1 MLTSAL
7 WSDDVI
13 VWEYIGKWRLTSRND
28 VMTSEFHQNHRKCL
42 YYQYL
47 TCVQIWTHLDNF
59 EIRNIHFCD
68 FGYNMENPIHF
79 LPTSDKCGIKSF
91 LCMHSCQF
99 FQKTSI
105 HMIWGPVTVI
115 HIYQLNKLNW
125 HEIKFSFFGQKWLS
139 VRLYFSSLCR
149 LWLNNNKST
158 IRFL

>member
-99 FQKTSI
+99 FQKTCKTKSNKKCQKL
-105 HMIWGPVTVI
+105 GPSARANFEFSDNFRQGGPYGPPPVWNRV
-115 HIYQLNKLNW
+115 KL
-125 HEIKFSFFGQKWLS
+125 IQA
-139 VRLYFSSLCR
+139 
-149 LWLNNNKST
+149 KSK
-158 IRFL
+158 